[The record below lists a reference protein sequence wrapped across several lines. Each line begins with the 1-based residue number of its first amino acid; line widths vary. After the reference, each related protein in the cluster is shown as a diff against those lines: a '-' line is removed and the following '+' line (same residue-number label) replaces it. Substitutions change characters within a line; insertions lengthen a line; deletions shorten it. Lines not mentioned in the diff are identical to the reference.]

1 MADFNV
7 RSDSV
12 NVEQIME
19 QIRARIRD
27 KRGVDYTEDQ
37 IRELAT
43 VKLERFL
50 DPRGVRSDLLEQFRR
65 SQPPPP
71 PLTVPLYPFEDTTL
85 FDSHRG
91 FVRFF
96 RRLFRPLL
104 MLFFNSNALA
114 HSLHAQTV
122 INRQT
127 VDRLDALEASLRQR
141 GDLYYELLHNLVIE
155 LTRTTIEAK
164 NVKMRVESIASRLE
178 FNERRARA
186 LEGMVVYRPAEEERE
201 ERAAASPPPRGSSS
215 GAPRENQRQ
224 PQRPPQT
231 TAVSSPPISSPGA
244 SGSPAPSGLQT
255 SLNGQTSPGAQTP
268 AGAQTS
274 GSPAAPV
281 SPAPPAPMPQP
292 AGPTSPG
299 TAAEGPGQR
308 SRRRRRR
315 RGRRGGASAAELM
328 TPGRATH
335 MAEGAP
341 AHGVDPAP
349 TRVES
354 PVSPAEAAPA
364 GSPVQTGHDGQRDG
378 QADAQTPREP
388 PEHTAG
394 STADPAG
401 PRDKP
406 TEPPAAPSSSPPTP
420 SADQAADR
428 HDDDGQ

>member
-27 KRGVDYTEDQ
+27 KRGVDYTEEQ

-43 VKLERFL
+43 VKLEKFL

-65 SQPPPP
+65 SQPSAP
-71 PLTVPLYPFEDTTL
+71 PLSVPLYPFEDTTL

-127 VDRLDALEASLRQR
+127 VDRLEALEASSRQR

-186 LEGMVVYRPAEEERE
+186 LESMVVYRPAEEERE
-201 ERAAASPPPRGSSS
+201 ERAAGSPPRGSG
-215 GAPRENQRQ
+215 GAPRESQRQ
-224 PQRPPQT
+224 PQRQPQIP
-231 TAVSSPPISSPGA
+231 AASSPAISSHGPSLPAAPPG
-244 SGSPAPSGLQT
+244 SQT
-255 SLNGQTSPGAQTP
+255 PGGQTSPGAQT
-268 AGAQTS
+268 S
-274 GSPAAPV
+274 GSPA
-281 SPAPPAPMPQP
+281 SPAPPAVPSAMPQP
-292 AGPTSPG
+292 AGSTQPG

-315 RGRRGGASAAELM
+315 RGRRGGGSAVDVM
-328 TPGRATH
+328 MPSGRA
-335 MAEGAP
+335 APIPEGAP
-341 AHGVDPAP
+341 AHGTDTTA

-354 PVSPAEAAPA
+354 PGSPAEPAAPA
-364 GSPVQTGHDGQRDG
+364 PQVETAPGGQGEG
-378 QADAQTPREP
+378 QADAQPRLER
-388 PEHTAG
+388 PEHTPG
-394 STADPAG
+394 PSADPAE

-406 TEPPAAPSSSPPTP
+406 AEPPAAPSSSSPTP
-420 SADQAADR
+420 PADQATDR
-428 HDDDGQ
+428 HDDGGQ

>member
-27 KRGVDYTEDQ
+27 KRGVDYTEEQ

-43 VKLERFL
+43 VKLEKFL

-65 SQPPPP
+65 SQPSAP
-71 PLTVPLYPFEDTTL
+71 PLSVPLYPFEDTTL

-127 VDRLDALEASLRQR
+127 VDRLHALGGSSRQR

-186 LEGMVVYRPAEEERE
+186 LESMVVYRPVEEERE
-201 ERAAASPPPRGSSS
+201 ERAAASPPRGSG
-215 GAPRENQRQ
+215 GAPRESQRQ
-224 PQRPPQT
+224 PQRQ
-231 TAVSSPPISSPGA
+231 
-244 SGSPAPSGLQT
+244 
-255 SLNGQTSPGAQTP
+255 AQI
-268 AGAQTS
+268 
-274 GSPAAPV
+274 PV
-281 SPAPPAPMPQP
+281 
-292 AGPTSPG
+292 
-299 TAAEGPGQR
+299 
-308 SRRRRRR
+308 
-315 RGRRGGASAAELM
+315 
-328 TPGRATH
+328 
-335 MAEGAP
+335 
-341 AHGVDPAP
+341 
-349 TRVES
+349 
-354 PVSPAEAAPA
+354 
-364 GSPVQTGHDGQRDG
+364 
-378 QADAQTPREP
+378 
-388 PEHTAG
+388 
-394 STADPAG
+394 
-401 PRDKP
+401 
-406 TEPPAAPSSSPPTP
+406 
-420 SADQAADR
+420 
-428 HDDDGQ
+428 

>member
-27 KRGVDYTEDQ
+27 KRGVDYTEEQ

-43 VKLERFL
+43 VKLEKFPH
-50 DPRGVRSDLLEQFRR
+50 PRGVRSHLLEQFRR
-65 SQPPPP
+65 SQPSAP
-71 PLTVPLYPFEDTTL
+71 PLSGPLYPFEDTTL

-127 VDRLDALEASLRQR
+127 VDRLEALEASSRQR

-186 LEGMVVYRPAEEERE
+186 LETMVVYKPEEDRDQ
-201 ERAAASPPPRGSSS
+201 RAAASPPPRASS
-215 GAPRENQRQ
+215 GGPPRESQRQ
-224 PQRPPQT
+224 AQRPPQT
-231 TAVSSPPISSPGA
+231 
-244 SGSPAPSGLQT
+244 PS
-255 SLNGQTSPGAQTP
+255 
-268 AGAQTS
+268 
-274 GSPAAPV
+274 V
-281 SPAPPAPMPQP
+281 
-292 AGPTSPG
+292 
-299 TAAEGPGQR
+299 
-308 SRRRRRR
+308 
-315 RGRRGGASAAELM
+315 
-328 TPGRATH
+328 
-335 MAEGAP
+335 
-341 AHGVDPAP
+341 
-349 TRVES
+349 
-354 PVSPAEAAPA
+354 
-364 GSPVQTGHDGQRDG
+364 
-378 QADAQTPREP
+378 
-388 PEHTAG
+388 
-394 STADPAG
+394 
-401 PRDKP
+401 
-406 TEPPAAPSSSPPTP
+406 
-420 SADQAADR
+420 
-428 HDDDGQ
+428 